1 MCCMSFKKVMGTLM
15 LGSFLGAGVM
25 YSQKDALDKEVLRFQ
40 LRDKTPTQGFVSK
53 ERGLN
58 LEIVAQVDDAHV
70 SFYMRDRDTLYEVKE
85 DNDEVVVGDVYHAW
99 DHASRN
105 DQVRLLYGTW
115 KSLSANEQLATLD
128 QIGYDRFWA
137 AAAPEVKREMTRSLL
152 RSSLH
157 DKVDDMRFLWKE
169 YMGGFNR

>member
-1 MCCMSFKKVMGTLM
+1 MSGMSFKKVMGAAV
-15 LGSFLGAGVM
+15 LGTILGAAAM
-25 YSQKDALDKEVLRFQ
+25 YSQKDTLDKEVLRFQ
-40 LRDKTPTQGFVSK
+40 LRDVTPSQGFVSK

-58 LEIVAQVDDAHV
+58 LEIIARADDAHV
-70 SFYMRDRDTLYEVKE
+70 SFYLRDRDTLYEIKE

-105 DQVRLLYGTW
+105 EQIQLIYGTW
-115 KSLSANEQLATLD
+115 KSLSPAEQESTLK

-137 AAAPEVKREMTRSLL
+137 AAAPEVKREITRSLL

-157 DKVDDMRFLWKE
+157 DKVDDMRFLWRE
-169 YMGGFNR
+169 YMGGFNQ